1 MAQIP
6 PLSSLPLKDEDP
18 PFSAWGLYGP
28 SDELGTINRL
38 TKEVVLA
45 AARSEIQTGERF
57 SLNWPL
63 DSLGNNTFVG
73 RKAFD
78 LQQWNK
84 APRVVNDDVWHFN
97 SQGSTQWD
105 GLRHFAY
112 QKQAKFY
119 NGVTLDDM
127 FNADGTIKS
136 TQNGV
141 EKWEK
146 KGIVGRGILI
156 DYDRWR
162 RTHNIEYDALP
173 SAASDWK
180 PSRISLDDLKAI
192 LKEQGTKVTHGDI
205 LFVRTGFT
213 SAYNSA
219 PDDQRQSIAGL
230 LLGSGVDQSE
240 EMLAW
245 LWDNFAAVAGDH
257 VSFEAWP
264 SKQPWLMHEV
274 LLAGWGMPIGE
285 LFDLEALAEHCAEV
299 KRWSFFLTSEVC
311 NVPGAVA
318 R

>member
-1 MAQIP
+1 MTQIP
-6 PLSSLPLKDEDP
+6 SFSSLPFKSGDP
-18 PFSAWGLYGP
+18 PYSAWGLYGS

-45 AARSEIQTGERF
+45 AAKAEIQTGERF

-63 DSLGNNTFVG
+63 DALGKNTFVG

-78 LQQWNK
+78 MEQWNK

-112 QKQAKFY
+112 QKEAKFY

-127 FNADGTIKS
+127 FNTDGTIKS
-136 TQNGV
+136 TRNGV
-141 EKWEK
+141 EKWETR
-146 KGIVGRGILI
+146 GIVGRGILI

-162 RTHNIEYDALP
+162 RTHNIKYDPLP
-173 SAASDWK
+173 STVTDWK
-180 PSRISLDDLKAI
+180 PSRISLDDLKAV
-192 LKEQGTKVTHGDI
+192 LKEQGTEVKHGDV
-205 LFVRTGFT
+205 LFIRTGFT

-219 PDDQRQSIAGL
+219 PDNERFAIAGL
-230 LLGSGVDQSE
+230 FVGSGVDQSE
-240 EMLAW
+240 EALAW
-245 LWDNFAAVAGDH
+245 LWENFSAVAADH

-264 SKQPWLMHEV
+264 SSQPWYMHEV

-299 KRWSFFLTSEVC
+299 NRWSFFLTSEVC